1 VRRAAVVLAL
11 AALCAGVAATLAA
24 TARDRGSAD
33 PETDAR
39 PDGCGRDYLKQTQ
52 RQIPTWVY
60 VGDRNAPATGPAP
73 PLRRLDG
80 VVSSPFEREL
90 AVHPTAED
98 LPTIHRSYDLNLNV
112 LPDAR
117 DRELLGGSA
126 ATKTGNYAGHGE
138 STARVHVEREQGATP
153 LFVWPEA
160 GDRVS
165 LVGSWAWDC
174 GHWTGGGERTE
185 IHPFDVLWVDRRER
199 WPQAEGDLFVSTDK
213 TFAGVQADCAHQVKG
228 VVAAFEACLVT
239 HPSWQNVNGTYRLR
253 LRVPPRPSPS
263 SRLVVRVLDAG
274 SSPGAPRAHARVSG
288 GGVDVTLTV
297 NAASGRRVVVAQRV
311 VASWTGAQPAD
322 HVRVRFVRL
331 LVRRAMDPGCSN
343 GRSTCGS
350 KETTHGE
357 QVSFGPGEWNVYVD
371 AAGAWRTWGSGLLRA
386 RDGQV
391 FRNGPTLDLHLAR
404 GKPWR
409 VFVFTRECDFGS
421 LGNADGATHAMSPCP
436 RSREFGTF
444 DGDDAPGIAVARF
457 RSPAAALGLH
467 VLRPQRRGSTCP
479 AVNRLGCYEIA
490 FRVERAGRV

>member
-1 VRRAAVVLAL
+1 MRRVAVVLAL

-24 TARDRGSAD
+24 TARDRGSVD

-39 PDGCGRDYLKQTQ
+39 PDGCGRDYLAQTQ

-80 VVSSPFEREL
+80 VVSSPFDREL
-90 AVHPTAED
+90 AVHPTPED
-98 LPTIHRSYDLNLNV
+98 LPTIHRSYDLNFNV
-112 LPDAR
+112 LPDPP
-117 DRELLGGSA
+117 DRTLLGGSA
-126 ATKTGNYAGHGE
+126 TTKTGNFAGHGE

-165 LVGSWAWDC
+165 LVGSWIWDC
-174 GHWTGGGERTE
+174 GHWTGGGEKTE
-185 IHPFDVLWVDRRER
+185 IHPFDALWVDRREH

-239 HPSWQNVNGTYRLR
+239 HSSWQDVSGTYRFR

-263 SRLVVRVLDAG
+263 SILQIRVVDAG
-274 SSPGAPRAHARVSG
+274 STPGAPPVIARSSG
-288 GGVDVTLTV
+288 GGAEVTLAVHATP
-297 NAASGRRVVVAQRV
+297 GKKLVVAKRV
-311 VASWTGAQPAD
+311 LASWTGTAPAD
-322 HVRVRFVRL
+322 HVRVRFERL

-343 GRSTCGS
+343 GRPTCGS

-371 AAGAWRTWGSGLLRA
+371 GAGTWRMWGSGLLRA
-386 RDGQV
+386 HDGQV

-409 VFVFTRECDFGS
+409 VFVVTRECDFGS
-421 LGNADGATHAMSPCP
+421 LGNADGATHAMAPCP

-444 DGDDAPGIAVARF
+444 DGDDVPGIAVAHF

-467 VLRPQRRGSTCP
+467 VLRPQRHGSTCP